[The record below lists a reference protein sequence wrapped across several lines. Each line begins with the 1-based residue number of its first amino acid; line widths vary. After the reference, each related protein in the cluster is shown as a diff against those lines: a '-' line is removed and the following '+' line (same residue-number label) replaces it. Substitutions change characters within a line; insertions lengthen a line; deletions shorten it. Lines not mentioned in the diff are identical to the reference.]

1 MKMWRPNGEIY
12 FIDLGHDYFILKL
25 TDGEDYKRALT
36 GGPWMIAN
44 HYLTLRKWHPDF
56 RPSLAT
62 VTQTA
67 VWIRLPEL
75 PIEYFDSEVLL
86 QIGKTIGKP
95 IQIDTVI
102 ELATRG
108 RFAKI
113 CVQIDLSAPLIPWI
127 IIGKHR

>member
-1 MKMWRPNGEIY
+1 MWRPNGEID

-44 HYLTLRKWHPDF
+44 HYLTVRKWHPDF

-67 VWIRLPEL
+67 VWIRLPEF

-86 QIGKTIGKP
+86 QTNR
-95 IQIDTVI
+95 
-102 ELATRG
+102 EN
-108 RFAKI
+108 
-113 CVQIDLSAPLIPWI
+113 SW
-127 IIGKHR
+127 